1 MADYNQNNYQ
11 NNRNN
16 YGSNESNY
24 YGSGYNDS
32 GYGAGYNSSY
42 GYDDDLE
49 NNLDNGY
56 QMDTKMKRGF
66 DKEYRH
72 KKTDRKETKVWHWIV
87 MDLLTIAICAVGW
100 FLTVALAPVLGAMC
114 YAILPIMIVVSMM
127 IITFLPMIPSGIRT
141 FYTWTMTKLISI
153 LIIFLLA
160 CDVALPGFQDK
171 VVNMANEFAVV
182 LGENKGHISNE
193 EMQEMI
199 KENLSGG
206 KDAEEAKKDS
216 ESNDANGTET
226 DVTEESKTE
235 ETNNS

>member
-1 MADYNQNNYQ
+1 MADYNQNNQ
-11 NNRNN
+11 NN
-16 YGSNESNY
+16 YCSNESNY
-24 YGSGYNDS
+24 YGSGYDDS
-32 GYGAGYNSSY
+32 GYGTGYDSSY

-49 NNLDNGY
+49 TDY
-56 QMDTKMKRGF
+56 QMDAKMKKEF

-87 MDLLTIAICAVGW
+87 MDLLTIAICVIGW

-114 YAILPIMIVVSMM
+114 YAVLPILIVAFMM
-127 IITFLPMIPSGIRT
+127 VITFLPMIPSGIRT
-141 FYTWTMTKLISI
+141 FYTWTMTKFVSI

-160 CDVALPGFQDK
+160 CDVVLPGFQEK
-171 VVNMANEFAVV
+171 VVNLANEFTVI

-206 KDAEEAKKDS
+206 KDAEAKKKSENKTS
-216 ESNDANGTET
+216 ES
-226 DVTEESKTE
+226 TE
-235 ETNNS
+235 ETKSESTEGNMVENAN

>member
-1 MADYNQNNYQ
+1 MSDYNQ

-56 QMDTKMKRGF
+56 QMDAKMKREF

>member
-1 MADYNQNNYQ
+1 
-11 NNRNN
+11 
-16 YGSNESNY
+16 
-24 YGSGYNDS
+24 
-32 GYGAGYNSSY
+32 
-42 GYDDDLE
+42 
-49 NNLDNGY
+49 
-56 QMDTKMKRGF
+56 MKREF

-87 MDLLTIAICAVGW
+87 IDLLTIAICAVGW

-114 YAILPIMIVVSMM
+114 YAILLIMIVVSMM

>member
-1 MADYNQNNYQ
+1 MADYNQNNQ
-11 NNRNN
+11 NN

-24 YGSGYNDS
+24 YGTGYDET
-32 GYGAGYNSSY
+32 GYTGY
-42 GYDDDLE
+42 GYDDE
-49 NNLDNGY
+49 DNSY
-56 QMDTKMKRGF
+56 SMDAKMKREF

-87 MDLLTIAICAVGW
+87 MDLLTIAICVVGW

-114 YAILPIMIVVSMM
+114 YAVLPILIVVFMM

-141 FYTWTMTKLISI
+141 FYTWTMTKFVSI

-160 CDVALPGFQDK
+160 CDVVLPGFQEK
-171 VVNMANEFAVV
+171 VLNLANEFTVI

-206 KDAEEAKKDS
+206 KDAEAKKKS
-216 ESNDANGTET
+216 ESDDANGTET
-226 DVTEESKTE
+226 GVTEEDKTE
-235 ETNNS
+235 ETK

>member
-56 QMDTKMKRGF
+56 QMDAKMKREF

-87 MDLLTIAICAVGW
+87 MDLLTSAICAVGW

-193 EMQEMI
+193 EMQKMI

-206 KDAEEAKKDS
+206 KEAEEAKKGS

-226 DVTEESKTE
+226 GVTEESKTE
-235 ETNNS
+235 ETK

>member
-1 MADYNQNNYQ
+1 MADYNQNNG
-11 NNRNN
+11 NN

-24 YGSGYNDS
+24 YGSGYDET
-32 GYGAGYNSSY
+32 GYTGY
-42 GYDDDLE
+42 GYDDE
-49 NNLDNGY
+49 DNGY
-56 QMDTKMKRGF
+56 QMDTKMKREF

-100 FLTVALAPVLGAMC
+100 FLTVALAPILGAMC
-114 YAILPIMIVVSMM
+114 YAVLPILIVVFMM
-127 IITFLPMIPSGIRT
+127 VITFLPMIPSGIRT
-141 FYTWTMTKLISI
+141 FYTWTMTKLVSI

-160 CDVALPGFQDK
+160 CDVVLPGFQEK
-171 VVNMANEFAVV
+171 VVNLANEFTVI

-216 ESNDANGTET
+216 ENGTSENEEVET
-226 DVTEESKTE
+226 EATEENKTE
-235 ETNNS
+235 GVN